1 MNILL
6 KPRFLHYVKEC
17 EKKLK
22 FKVKNN
28 SKHKPNYNTNHD
40 TTENNIELDNASDI
54 SESSKLTAEEFAK
67 AVGIDIF
74 NRKDYQKRNCIY
86 RKKGLFDNY
95 TIDYADIDKE
105 CSSVFDESFFKN
117 PLEEETDNA
126 ISNRRRSASTSAL
139 SSFNIDSNIIYE
151 NNIHPRFKRKV
162 STNSAATCIN
172 SNYSDYEYPD
182 NDNSVYLTNERSF
195 NSSFLSSSSQYT
207 LKNSFT
213 DNQNVYYNSFS
224 YHSLPYRK
232 TERPFIQNEDTIHSS
247 SFSFKS
253 STLPKSHK
261 YKITTSVTFNEG
273 TRYFEVNVKPKIPD
287 EIKIYRKGR
296 FTVTREISGHSLT
309 RTN

>member
-17 EKKLK
+17 EKKFK
-22 FKVKNN
+22 FKVKHNN
-28 SKHKPNYNTNHD
+28 KHKPNYSIKHD
-40 TTENNIELDNASDI
+40 TIEKDVELDNSSDI

-67 AVGIDIF
+67 AVGIDVF
-74 NRKDYQKRNCIY
+74 NRKDYHKRNCIY
-86 RKKGLFDNY
+86 YSKGFFDNY
-95 TIDYADIDKE
+95 TIDYADIDSKD

-117 PLEEETDNA
+117 PEEETDNT
-126 ISNRRRSASTSAL
+126 ISNRRRSASTGAL
-139 SSFNIDSNIIYE
+139 SSFNINSSMIYE
-151 NNIHPRFKRKV
+151 NNMRHPCFKRKV

-182 NDNSVYLTNERSF
+182 NDNSVYLANEKSF
-195 NSSFLSSSSQYT
+195 NSSFLSTSSQYT

-213 DNQNVYYNSFS
+213 DNQNTYYNS

-273 TRYFEVNVKPKIPD
+273 TRYFEINVKPKIPD
-287 EIKIYRKGR
+287 EVKTYRKGR
-296 FTVTREISGHSLT
+296 FTVTREISGHAST